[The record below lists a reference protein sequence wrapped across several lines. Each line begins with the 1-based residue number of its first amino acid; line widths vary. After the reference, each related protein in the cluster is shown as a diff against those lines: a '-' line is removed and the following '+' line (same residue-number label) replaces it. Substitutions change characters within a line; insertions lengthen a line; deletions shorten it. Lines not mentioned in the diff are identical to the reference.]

1 MFAVTDGGCF
11 FRGGEKV
18 VAADGGCF
26 FAGDGS
32 LFARETGAVAVEDGS
47 FLFGDKRPAVTDGEC
62 FLVLVGA
69 TDVFVVEGRVTSFLY
84 TPGSL
89 PFRRESPSSSSSS
102 SSSEEV
108 SKRASKFSPL
118 SAIIDDSALLE
129 QY

>member
-11 FRGGEKV
+11 FAGGEKV

-32 LFARETGAVAVEDGS
+32 LFATETGAVAVEDGS
-47 FLFGDKRPAVTDGEC
+47 FLFGDKRPAVTDGEY
-62 FLVLVGA
+62 FLVMVGA
-69 TDVFVVEGRVTSFLY
+69 TDVFVFTVEGRVTSFL
-84 TPGSL
+84 S
-89 PFRRESPSSSSSS
+89 FRRESPSSSSS